1 MAGDAHILV
10 KRTVAAR
17 SANPCNSDHA
27 EQSQS
32 QASRETPYGVTTSGI
47 NGAKQS
53 QLLED
58 GQQGV
63 GGRHQ
68 EDGLCETKPIAGEAE
83 WC

>member
-53 QLLED
+53 QFH
-58 GQQGV
+58 GRRQAV
-63 GGRHQ
+63 GWRELHG
-68 EDGLCETKPIAGEAE
+68 
-83 WC
+83 

>member
-32 QASRETPYGVTTSGI
+32 QASRETPYGVTTIGI
-47 NGAKQS
+47 KGAKQS
-53 QLLED
+53 QLLE
-58 GQQGV
+58 
-63 GGRHQ
+63 GREQ
-68 EDGLCETKPIAGEAE
+68 AAGIRRTDCAKQSQLPGRRSGAK
-83 WC
+83 